1 MDIAISKETDRKF
14 VETIE
19 SIAEYVE
26 GNLELIGDDLVYS
39 LSRKVENISV
49 NIDEKKA
56 EGRLLKIGIIG
67 CVKAGKSSFLNA
79 LVFDGDEILPKA
91 PTPMTAALTKISYSE
106 IPEAKVVFYKKYDW
120 ENIQKLS
127 EKFKRAVDE
136 EYARQ
141 CENCKQQM
149 LCQGEGAVY
158 SIIPYPKREDV
169 ERKKKGELPESW
181 VSSFELVTMAE
192 RQHLN
197 VGMLLGKEEVIYG
210 DPGDPS
216 AGYSV
221 KLADYVGADGKYTP
235 IVNHIELSINNPL
248 LEGLEIIDTPG
259 LNDPIVSRSKATK
272 DYLMSCDVVFIVCQV
287 GQFLTKQ
294 DVELI
299 SKELCQEGVAHAY
312 IIGSQL
318 DSGILQYN
326 RREHSLDRAYNG
338 SLNTYEQHAESE
350 LEKLAKEDGSKLV
363 RQLRDTLPPEFVSA
377 MMYGIAKKMKN
388 KQPFT
393 SDEENVLNN
402 FQTRF
407 TDFQAILATPDDFY
421 QFANI
426 QGVKERVYKK
436 VLAEKQSIQEEVIAN
451 FTSDQAGSL
460 IGILEDINIAANI
473 NLKNL
478 RNGDIEQIEAKLRL
492 LNAKMNSIRVEVK
505 NIFEN
510 QAVMCRREIQSIK
523 QEISREVGRHTDI
536 SIETETENVRK
547 KEDYGFLGLSK
558 RISVYCEKR
567 KIASAHEAVE
577 NVRQY
582 GTEAQGL
589 INSNLRTLFDEDG
602 LQERLKKCV
611 VGAFDLADESFSADE
626 ILLPLNTLLKNIT
639 FSPIQ
644 FDFISDAEDAIYGE
658 FAENGGR
665 VEGDKIHALYKAQ
678 EQQLNSV
685 LCKLAEGLDKTCAN
699 IQVEMD
705 KQSGIFVDDI
715 IKKVSRNIEA
725 TKRLLSH
732 REKNIAKYEE
742 LIKAILLFKKDM
754 LEF

>member
-1 MDIAISKETDRKF
+1 MDISKSKEVDRKF
-14 VETIE
+14 VEKIKTI
-19 SIAEYVE
+19 AKYVE
-26 GNLELIGDDLVYS
+26 ENLELIGDDLVYS
-39 LSRKVENISV
+39 LSRKVENICV

-106 IPEAKVVFYKKYDW
+106 VPEAKVVFYKKYDW
-120 ENIQKLS
+120 ENIKKLS

-136 EYARQ
+136 EYK
-141 CENCKQQM
+141 KQYDEWISRVSHQ
-149 LCQGEGAVY
+149 EGAVY
-158 SIIPYPKREDV
+158 SNPCPKREDI
-169 ERKKKGELPESW
+169 ERKKKGDLPESW
-181 VSSFELVTMAE
+181 VSSFELVTMTKG
-192 RQHLN
+192 QHLD
-197 VGMLLGKEEVIYG
+197 VGALLGKEEVIFG

-216 AGYSV
+216 AGYSD
-221 KLADYVGADGKYTP
+221 KLADYVGADGRYTP
-235 IVNHIELSINNPL
+235 LVNHIELSINNL
-248 LEGLEIIDTPG
+248 LLKGLEIIDTPG

-299 SKELCQEGVAHAY
+299 SKELGKEGIAHAY

-326 RREHSLDRAYNG
+326 RREHSLDQAYNG
-338 SLNTYEQHAESE
+338 SLNTYERHAESE
-350 LEKLAKEDGSKLV
+350 LDKLAKEDGSKLV

-388 KQPFT
+388 KQPF
-393 SDEENVLNN
+393 SPDEENVLKN

-407 TDFQAILATPDDFY
+407 TDFRAILATPDDFY

-451 FTSDQAGSL
+451 FTSDQASSL

-478 RNGDIEQIEAKLRL
+478 CNGDIEQIEAKLRL

-523 QEISREVGRHTDI
+523 QEISREVSRHTDI
-536 SIETETENVRK
+536 SIETETENIRK
-547 KEDYGFLGLSK
+547 RENYGFLGLSK
-558 RISVYCEKR
+558 RISVYSEKR

-626 ILLPLNTLLKNIT
+626 ILLPLNTLLKNLT

-665 VEGDKIHALYKAQ
+665 VEGEKIHALYKVQ

-699 IQVEMD
+699 IQAEMD

-725 TKRLLSH
+725 TKSLLSR
-732 REKNIAKYEE
+732 REENIAKYKEF
-742 LIKAILLFKKDM
+742 IKAILLFKKEM